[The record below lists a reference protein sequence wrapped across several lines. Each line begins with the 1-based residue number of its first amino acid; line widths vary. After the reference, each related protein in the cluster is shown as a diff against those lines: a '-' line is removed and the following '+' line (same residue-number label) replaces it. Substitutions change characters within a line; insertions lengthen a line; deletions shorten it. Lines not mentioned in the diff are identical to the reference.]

1 MTYIPV
7 EQSIAGLLTSLL
19 VSHIC
24 IIALTCVKMWSE
36 VLPHQWAF
44 PLYAMAYV
52 CVACHTL

>member
-1 MTYIPV
+1 MDYKPYV
-7 EQSIAGLLTSLL
+7 RLY
-19 VSHIC
+19 
-24 IIALTCVKMWSE
+24 LTCVKMWSE